1 MKTSHAA
8 KIQGDFFVEARA
20 SPTPQQAERI
30 KGLEGALQ
38 NARGFINVQAQH
50 IQLHCDCV
58 FCDTCDCS
66 RREIYSLPKRKSSP
80 GIFSPRKD
88 STLTLQG

>member
-8 KIQGDFFVEARA
+8 KRQGDFFAEARA
-20 SPTPQQAERI
+20 SPTSQQAERI

-50 IQLHCDCV
+50 IRDLDARLKALPPLH
-58 FCDTCDCS
+58 
-66 RREIYSLPKRKSSP
+66 PKAE
-80 GIFSPRKD
+80 F
-88 STLTLQG
+88 